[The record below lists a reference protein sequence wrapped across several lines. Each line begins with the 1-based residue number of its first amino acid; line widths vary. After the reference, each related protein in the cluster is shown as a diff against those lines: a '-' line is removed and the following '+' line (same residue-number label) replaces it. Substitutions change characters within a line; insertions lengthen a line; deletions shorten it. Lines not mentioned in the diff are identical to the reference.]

1 MSTVIVSSKCHAKD
15 PSTCR
20 FHGRALQN
28 QASAL
33 QDKINNL
40 LATAP
45 AKKESVLPT
54 SGSLVNQALGSDLN
68 YDGPKPK
75 WWKKYVK
82 DLANDSELPTQAK
95 LLDVIDSPA
104 GSLAVV
110 WQEESVSQ
118 KDRGVSLDS
127 GMGVHVC
134 YLKSMETGEDLGYV
148 KMTYTNDATFE
159 RSFGNDEFTPW
170 RYRERYGGTGY
181 QFRYGAGSKVTDP
194 TERRRIVW
202 ECAHRDFNV
211 GIRQENGEYVSS
223 YNVSTKHVPADD
235 AQVKADVDKLMNE
248 HVKPQMDDMRQYFAT
263 PFVDYSHVH
272 DELKGKGYGSALYVY
287 TARVLGERG
296 QVLRGSGIQSDD
308 AQSAWGRFASKI
320 PAHISKMK
328 LEYHGEA
335 REYPI
340 LDFRK

>member
-1 MSTVIVSSKCHAKD
+1 MSTVTVSSKCHAKD

-20 FHGRALQN
+20 FHGHALQN

-40 LATAP
+40 LASP
-45 AKKESVLPT
+45 VKKEPAILSSGVLV
-54 SGSLVNQALGSDLN
+54 SKALESNLN

-75 WWKKYVK
+75 WWKKYAK
-82 DLANDSELPTQAK
+82 DLAADSELPTQAK
-95 LLDVIDSPA
+95 LLDVIDSPV
-104 GSLAVV
+104 GPLAVV

-134 YLKSMETGEDLGYV
+134 YLKSMETGEDYGYV
-148 KMTYTNDATFE
+148 KMAYTNDATFE
-159 RSFGNDEFTPW
+159 RSFGSDEFTPW

-181 QFRYGAGSKVTDP
+181 QFRYGEGKNVIDP
-194 TERRRIVW
+194 VERRRIVW
-202 ECAHRDFNV
+202 ACAHRDFNV
-211 GIRQENGEYVSS
+211 GIRKENGEYVSS
-223 YNVSTKHVPADD
+223 YNVTEKDAPSDD
-235 AQVKADVDKLMNE
+235 TQFEAEVDKLMNQ
-248 HVKPQMDDMRQYFAT
+248 HVKPAMDDMRQYFAT
-263 PFVDYSHVH
+263 PFVDYSHVN
-272 DELKGKGYGSALYVY
+272 DSLKGKGYGSALYVY

-320 PAHISKMK
+320 PTHVSKMK
-328 LEYHGEA
+328 LEYHDDVK
-335 REYPI
+335 EYPI